1 MKGLGTPIVALIPSS
16 PSHRYAPIRVLG
28 FAAAFV
34 GTLSALSPALAGPF
48 DGSWSVLVITRSGPC
63 ESYRY
68 GVTISNGVVSGG
80 GLASVSGRVTQ
91 NGSVSVSVSGAQG
104 SAHGSGKLSRNS
116 GGGSWRGRGPS
127 GACSGNWSARRG

>member
-68 GVTISNGVVSGG
+68 GVTISNGIVSSGG
-80 GLASVSGRVTQ
+80 AASVSGRVTP
-91 NGSVSVSVSGAQG
+91 NGSVSVSVSSGAQSG
-104 SAHGSGKLSRNS
+104 HGSGRLSGNRGS
-116 GGGSWRGRGPS
+116 GSWRGSGPT
-127 GACSGNWSARRG
+127 GACSGSWSAQRG